1 MLKGW
6 EDRLDLVGDLTDDE
20 RSVARHLAD
29 CFHRHFIGPGMAR
42 TGKQIS
48 AYYAK
53 QGIKM
58 NGARV
63 RKIIH
68 ALRVSD
74 AVPFLLASSKGYY
87 RSIDMADVA
96 RFEDSL
102 RQREDS
108 IRSARSAIYRQRQAL
123 RGGGQGNIF

>member
-6 EDRLDLVGDLTDDE
+6 EDRLDLVGGLTDDE
-20 RSVARHLAD
+20 RSAARHLAD

-48 AYYAK
+48 AYYAS

-108 IRSARSAIYRQRQAL
+108 IRAARSAIYRQRQAL
-123 RGGGQGNIF
+123 RGGGQGNFF